1 MELAKN
7 QNLVIIPVVNKID
20 LPQARIEETKKE
32 FSKLREKVLFTE
44 PENLEVTFVE
54 DEIAEIIEKEM

>member
-1 MELAKN
+1 MTKLEKEDFLEDLKELSE
-7 QNLVIIPVVNKID
+7 D
-20 LPQARIEETKKE
+20 TEFSEETKKE